1 MKRLYLILSM
11 ILLLAGCT
19 FDELR
24 ESLPKV
30 ESKTFSIEQAK
41 AFFEKDFPGEYIW
54 FLGRIL
60 TWNGAGKL

>member
-1 MKRLYLILSM
+1 M

-19 FDELR
+19 FDEFR
-24 ESLPKV
+24 EPITQI

-41 AFFEKDFPGEYIW
+41 AFFEKDFAGEYIW

-60 TWNGAGKL
+60 TWNGAGKLSKS